1 MIVKFEFAKYG
12 VPKKVNKKSKKVH
25 NYKFYNDG
33 ICIDYITRIKA
44 VYIQNNRDTKEE
56 LKTQFTDNNL
66 SWDKFLQ
73 SRTKENFLTD
83 DDTKTGLYRLFAS
96 KANDISIKT
105 EKQIV
110 KQISKKQHIWEMT
123 INPGQLGIDNFAID
137 KEQWNTILNQQFR
150 NLFRANNI
158 DPEKIIGHW
167 AIHSN
172 TKYPHIHLS
181 FWEKYPDINGN
192 YRSKGSFKKE
202 TINKLKSMLAISLSS
217 WDEYNKLYVV
227 KNSIWDSKKKM
238 KEFFN
243 LPIKS
248 TILHNSI
255 ETIQGFYKN
264 SRNKNYA
271 LSSNNEKVNQAIW
284 DIFNYV
290 KEMNPSLN
298 QIYSDYLDTLEEV
311 SNTKYN
317 TTKLQ
322 QEAQNFVSKE
332 MDEFE
337 TQIGNIIVK
346 DCLEQISFDK
356 VNSYWEIDKQKELE
370 WLLKKWQW
378 EFENIQFWKK
388 IEALKKF
395 NKNIK
400 YAR

>member
-311 SNTKYN
+311 SNTKYS

-356 VNSYWEIDKQKELE
+356 VNSYWGIDKQKKLE